1 LVVEELVTAMDLF
14 PTVAGLVGAE
24 LPRDRILDGKDVWPL
39 MAGRPGAVTPH
50 DAFFYY
56 WPDQLHAVRSG
67 RWKLHVPHSY
77 RTVEGGKLATR
88 TFQGTYAQ
96 GKIGLSLFDVENDV
110 GETTNLA
117 HDNPEVVTRLMA
129 LIEQA
134 RDDLGDA
141 LTGREGRN
149 VRPPGRV

>member
-1 LVVEELVTAMDLF
+1 M
-14 PTVAGLVGAE
+14 GAE
-24 LPRDRILDGKDVWPL
+24 LPRDRILDGKDIWPL
-39 MAGRPGAVTPH
+39 MAGRSGVVTPH

-88 TFQGTYAQ
+88 TFQGIYGQ
-96 GKIGLSLFDVENDV
+96 GKIGLSLFDLENDV

-117 HDNPEVVTRLMA
+117 HENPEVVMRLLA

-149 VRPPGRV
+149 IRPPGRVTSPS